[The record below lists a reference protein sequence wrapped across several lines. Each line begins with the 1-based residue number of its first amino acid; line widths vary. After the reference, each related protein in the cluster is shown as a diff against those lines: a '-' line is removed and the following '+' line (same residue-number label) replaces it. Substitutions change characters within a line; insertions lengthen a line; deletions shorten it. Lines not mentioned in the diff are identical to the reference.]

1 MVKKCIYCSKEI
13 DENNVVDV
21 CIGCGHEVWGEK
33 MFKAIKENMESAR
46 DSGNLHQGSVSESFE
61 QESSKAF

>member
-13 DENNVVDV
+13 SVEEVIDFCNT
-21 CIGCGHEVWGEK
+21 CGHEVWGEK

-46 DSGNLHQGSVSESFE
+46 NAGDLHQGSVTESFD
-61 QESSKAF
+61 SDCSKPF